1 MSKTYLLIDLQN
13 RHPAPEDVA
22 SWMGSNGEAWIFYGE
37 HEIGLLAPY
46 MELGDR
52 VSLVDISRPGKNS
65 LDFHLVL
72 YLGYL
77 VGRHEP
83 GARFVIVAADGDYDP
98 AIVHARSKGQRVERV
113 EVLAPSPVEVRSMS
127 DRQVPSLPPMAATG
141 HQIAAPVGSAMR
153 SRKSKSV
160 EQISSEILND
170 FAEAGKPKTL
180 NALEKRIQWRFGP
193 EPAPEKVAGVMAT
206 LVREGAIKI
215 VEGAVEYRELRV
227 ERQV

>member
-22 SWMGSNGEAWIFYGE
+22 SWMGANGEAWIFYGE

-113 EVLAPSPVEVRSMS
+113 EDLGPAPAQVRSLS
-127 DRQVPSLPPMAATG
+127 ARQGPSLPSKIATDS
-141 HQIAAPVGSAMR
+141 QVVESAR
-153 SRKSKSV
+153 SATRNKKSKSV
-160 EQISSEILND
+160 EQIYLEILKD
-170 FAEAGKPKTL
+170 FKDAGKPKTL
-180 NALEKRIQWRFGP
+180 TSLEKRIQWRLGP
-193 EPAPEKVAGVMAT
+193 EPAPEKVAEVLAA
-206 LVREGAIKI
+206 LEREGEIKI
-215 VEGAVEYRELRV
+215 AEGTIEYRDHVALN
-227 ERQV
+227 

>member
-13 RHPAPEDVA
+13 RHPPPEDVA

-72 YLGYL
+72 YLDYL

-83 GARFVIVAADGDYDP
+83 GARFAIVAADGDYDP
-98 AIVHARSKGQRVERV
+98 RDRACAIEGATSRAYGGPGTSVDRRQADVGPTGSVAAASGSGACTGRQ
-113 EVLAPSPVEVRSMS
+113 S
-127 DRQVPSLPPMAATG
+127 DRSLG
-141 HQIAAPVGSAMR
+141 SKEQEIQIRRPGFVADAQGLCR
-153 SRKSKSV
+153 SGKVKVIERARKANS
-160 EQISSEILND
+160 IA
-170 FAEAGKPKTL
+170 F
-180 NALEKRIQWRFGP
+180 W
-193 EPAPEKVAGVMAT
+193 M
-206 LVREGAIKI
+206 GAWT
-215 VEGAVEYRELRV
+215 
-227 ERQV
+227 